1 MEPRLM
7 DVLQGKEDNYILP
20 FFWQHGESKEL
31 LEEGMQRIYDSGIK
45 AVCVESRPHPDFV
58 GEGWWRDLDIIM
70 AKAKELNMR
79 VWVLDDAHF
88 PSGFCNGKIAPD
100 SPYGKVYLTQY
111 GVDIVGPKQ
120 GRSVLIIL
128 EQGEELVAV
137 TMGKRDRNNQ
147 DSLTE
152 VKDLTSQ
159 VSDGR
164 VFVDVPN
171 GLWCVNVI
179 KTTRKGTGRKNY
191 INTIDH
197 DAVRY
202 FIDQIYEPHYAH
214 YKDDFGKTFAG
225 FFSDEPEIGS
235 FGGEYGHDANIG
247 KFNMKMPWSQTLHER
262 LKELWGSEFAENL
275 MALWTTPDRNSNE
288 NKSGLCRMQFAD
300 IAARLYGEN
309 FCEQIGDWCR
319 QHGVEYIGHVIED
332 GGMHAHMGIGAGH
345 YFHALWGQDMA
356 GIDVVLQQIRPG
368 LDDCKFHSVGGNLGY
383 HGELYH
389 YALAKLAAS
398 LAHMD
403 SKKKGRALCEVFGA
417 YGWAEG
423 LKLMKWLLDHM
434 LVNGINYF
442 VPHAFSMKDFPD
454 PDCPPHF
461 YARGMNPQFPYFK
474 NLMEYC
480 NRVSHL
486 ISNGVHIPAVA
497 VVYPAEQEWAGEYLP
512 VEAIGKQLL
521 RNQIDYEILPTDVL
535 LTMTVVEGK
544 LKWEN
549 EQVPVLI
556 LSGSRCITKM
566 LADWLCKAA
575 EKGLKIVVVGQKPL
589 AMDNNGILR
598 EWTSQIKD
606 NLTICE
612 QEDLADILY
621 SFGVDEI
628 KTKKYENKK
637 FYIAAHRSVGNWQL
651 RYYHYKHQNGEF
663 WLFMNQSETEEINT
677 SLCFEDGMM
686 DSHKIDK
693 ECSCWYQAWENT
705 VEPCEWDENNDLSLQ
720 LVPGEMKVLY
730 MGDCTPYAKILA
742 EKQEIMK
749 LKKAT
754 DSQTGKI
761 EIVPDAWKLCIK
773 ETGTE
778 KYVLQEREKT
788 GDFCRKHPYFC
799 GVMRYETTVFLPKI
813 KSCELNLGEVY
824 ETAHVLVNEKEA
836 GVRVAL
842 PYSFEIGKLL
852 HEGENRIIVEVVNTL
867 ANRQRDFF
875 SMTMP
880 IEPSGLI
887 GPVTLDYF

>member
-1 MEPRLM
+1 M
-7 DVLQGKEDNYILP
+7 
-20 FFWQHGESKEL
+20 
-31 LEEGMQRIYDSGIK
+31 
-45 AVCVESRPHPDFV
+45 
-58 GEGWWRDLDIIM
+58 
-70 AKAKELNMR
+70 
-79 VWVLDDAHF
+79 
-88 PSGFCNGKIAPD
+88 
-100 SPYGKVYLTQY
+100 
-111 GVDIVGPKQ
+111 
-120 GRSVLIIL
+120 
-128 EQGEELVAV
+128 
-137 TMGKRDRNNQ
+137 
-147 DSLTE
+147 
-152 VKDLTSQ
+152 
-159 VSDGR
+159 
-164 VFVDVPN
+164 
-171 GLWCVNVI
+171 
-179 KTTRKGTGRKNY
+179 
-191 INTIDH
+191 
-197 DAVRY
+197 RY

-442 VPHAFSMKDFPD
+442 VPHVFSMKDFPD

-628 KTKKYENKK
+628 KTKKYEP
-637 FYIAAHRSVGNWQL
+637 WL

>member
-1 MEPRLM
+1 
-7 DVLQGKEDNYILP
+7 
-20 FFWQHGESKEL
+20 
-31 LEEGMQRIYDSGIK
+31 
-45 AVCVESRPHPDFV
+45 
-58 GEGWWRDLDIIM
+58 
-70 AKAKELNMR
+70 
-79 VWVLDDAHF
+79 
-88 PSGFCNGKIAPD
+88 
-100 SPYGKVYLTQY
+100 
-111 GVDIVGPKQ
+111 
-120 GRSVLIIL
+120 
-128 EQGEELVAV
+128 
-137 TMGKRDRNNQ
+137 
-147 DSLTE
+147 
-152 VKDLTSQ
+152 
-159 VSDGR
+159 
-164 VFVDVPN
+164 
-171 GLWCVNVI
+171 
-179 KTTRKGTGRKNY
+179 
-191 INTIDH
+191 
-197 DAVRY
+197 
-202 FIDQIYEPHYAH
+202 
-214 YKDDFGKTFAG
+214 
-225 FFSDEPEIGS
+225 
-235 FGGEYGHDANIG
+235 
-247 KFNMKMPWSQTLHER
+247 
-262 LKELWGSEFAENL
+262 
-275 MALWTTPDRNSNE
+275 
-288 NKSGLCRMQFAD
+288 
-300 IAARLYGEN
+300 
-309 FCEQIGDWCR
+309 
-319 QHGVEYIGHVIED
+319 VEYIGHVIED

-398 LAHMD
+398 LAHID

-556 LSGSRCITKM
+556 LSGSRCITKT

-612 QEDLADILY
+612 QEGLADILY
-621 SFGVDEI
+621 SFGVGEI
-628 KTKKYENKK
+628 KTKKYEP
-637 FYIAAHRSVGNWQL
+637 WL

-663 WLFMNQSETEEINT
+663 WLFMDQSETEGIDT

-686 DSHKIDK
+686 DSYKIDK

-705 VEPCEWDENNDLSLQ
+705 VEPCEWGENNDLSLQ
-720 LVPGEMKVLY
+720 LAPGEMKVLY

-749 LKKAT
+749 LKKAAV
-754 DSQTGKI
+754 SQAGKI
-761 EIVPDAWKLCIK
+761 KIAPDAWKLWIK

-799 GVMRYETTVFLPKI
+799 GVMRYETTVFLPKV

>member
-1 MEPRLM
+1 
-7 DVLQGKEDNYILP
+7 
-20 FFWQHGESKEL
+20 
-31 LEEGMQRIYDSGIK
+31 
-45 AVCVESRPHPDFV
+45 
-58 GEGWWRDLDIIM
+58 
-70 AKAKELNMR
+70 
-79 VWVLDDAHF
+79 
-88 PSGFCNGKIAPD
+88 
-100 SPYGKVYLTQY
+100 
-111 GVDIVGPKQ
+111 
-120 GRSVLIIL
+120 
-128 EQGEELVAV
+128 
-137 TMGKRDRNNQ
+137 
-147 DSLTE
+147 
-152 VKDLTSQ
+152 
-159 VSDGR
+159 
-164 VFVDVPN
+164 
-171 GLWCVNVI
+171 
-179 KTTRKGTGRKNY
+179 
-191 INTIDH
+191 
-197 DAVRY
+197 
-202 FIDQIYEPHYAH
+202 
-214 YKDDFGKTFAG
+214 
-225 FFSDEPEIGS
+225 
-235 FGGEYGHDANIG
+235 
-247 KFNMKMPWSQTLHER
+247 
-262 LKELWGSEFAENL
+262 

-575 EKGLKIVVVGQKPL
+575 EKDLKIVVVGQKPL

-621 SFGVDEI
+621 SFGVAEI
-628 KTKKYENKK
+628 KTKKYEP
-637 FYIAAHRSVGNWQL
+637 WL

-686 DSHKIDK
+686 DSYKMGK
-693 ECSCWYQAWENT
+693 ERSCWYQAWENT

-749 LKKAT
+749 QKKTA

-761 EIVPDAWKLCIK
+761 EIAPAAWKLWIK

-799 GVMRYETTVFLPKI
+799 GVMRYETTVFLPKV

-824 ETAHVLVNEKEA
+824 ETAHVLVNEKEG

>member
-100 SPYGKVYLTQY
+100 SPYGKIYLTQY

-137 TMGKRDRNNQ
+137 TMGKRDRDNQ

-621 SFGVDEI
+621 SFGVDEL
-628 KTKKYENKK
+628 NKNMNRT
-637 FYIAAHRSVGNWQL
+637 I
-651 RYYHYKHQNGEF
+651 YYHYKHQNGEF

-686 DSHKIDK
+686 DSHKMDK
-693 ECSCWYQAWENT
+693 ECICWYQAWENT

-754 DSQTGKI
+754 DLQTGKI
-761 EIVPDAWKLCIK
+761 EITPAAWKLWIK

-799 GVMRYETTVFLPKI
+799 GVMRYETTVFLPKV

-852 HEGENRIIVEVVNTL
+852 HEGENRILVEVANTL

>member
-1 MEPRLM
+1 M
-7 DVLQGKEDNYILP
+7 
-20 FFWQHGESKEL
+20 
-31 LEEGMQRIYDSGIK
+31 
-45 AVCVESRPHPDFV
+45 
-58 GEGWWRDLDIIM
+58 
-70 AKAKELNMR
+70 
-79 VWVLDDAHF
+79 
-88 PSGFCNGKIAPD
+88 
-100 SPYGKVYLTQY
+100 
-111 GVDIVGPKQ
+111 
-120 GRSVLIIL
+120 IL
-128 EQGEELVAV
+128 EKHL
-137 TMGKRDRNNQ
+137 Q
-147 DSLTE
+147 D
-152 VKDLTSQ
+152 
-159 VSDGR
+159 
-164 VFVDVPN
+164 
-171 GLWCVNVI
+171 
-179 KTTRKGTGRKNY
+179 
-191 INTIDH
+191 
-197 DAVRY
+197 
-202 FIDQIYEPHYAH
+202 
-214 YKDDFGKTFAG
+214 
-225 FFSDEPEIGS
+225 FSDEPEIGS

-628 KTKKYENKK
+628 KTKKYEP
-637 FYIAAHRSVGNWQL
+637 WL

>member
-1 MEPRLM
+1 M
-7 DVLQGKEDNYILP
+7 
-20 FFWQHGESKEL
+20 
-31 LEEGMQRIYDSGIK
+31 
-45 AVCVESRPHPDFV
+45 
-58 GEGWWRDLDIIM
+58 
-70 AKAKELNMR
+70 
-79 VWVLDDAHF
+79 VW
-88 PSGFCNGKIAPD
+88 K
-100 SPYGKVYLTQY
+100 
-111 GVDIVGPKQ
+111 
-120 GRSVLIIL
+120 
-128 EQGEELVAV
+128 
-137 TMGKRDRNNQ
+137 
-147 DSLTE
+147 
-152 VKDLTSQ
+152 
-159 VSDGR
+159 
-164 VFVDVPN
+164 
-171 GLWCVNVI
+171 
-179 KTTRKGTGRKNY
+179 
-191 INTIDH
+191 
-197 DAVRY
+197 
-202 FIDQIYEPHYAH
+202 
-214 YKDDFGKTFAG
+214 
-225 FFSDEPEIGS
+225 
-235 FGGEYGHDANIG
+235 
-247 KFNMKMPWSQTLHER
+247 
-262 LKELWGSEFAENL
+262 
-275 MALWTTPDRNSNE
+275 
-288 NKSGLCRMQFAD
+288 
-300 IAARLYGEN
+300 
-309 FCEQIGDWCR
+309 
-319 QHGVEYIGHVIED
+319 YIGHVIED

-628 KTKKYENKK
+628 KTKKYEP
-637 FYIAAHRSVGNWQL
+637 WL

-677 SLCFEDGMM
+677 SLCFEDGMV

-693 ECSCWYQAWENT
+693 ECSCWYQAWENS

-761 EIVPDAWKLCIK
+761 EIVPDAWKLWIK
-773 ETGTE
+773 DTGTE

-887 GPVTLDYF
+887 GAVTLDYF

>member
-1 MEPRLM
+1 M
-7 DVLQGKEDNYILP
+7 
-20 FFWQHGESKEL
+20 
-31 LEEGMQRIYDSGIK
+31 
-45 AVCVESRPHPDFV
+45 
-58 GEGWWRDLDIIM
+58 
-70 AKAKELNMR
+70 
-79 VWVLDDAHF
+79 
-88 PSGFCNGKIAPD
+88 
-100 SPYGKVYLTQY
+100 
-111 GVDIVGPKQ
+111 
-120 GRSVLIIL
+120 LIIL

-137 TMGKRDRNNQ
+137 TMGKRDRDNQ

-589 AMDNNGILR
+589 AMDSNGILG

-612 QEDLADILY
+612 QEGLADILY
-621 SFGVDEI
+621 SFGVGEI
-628 KTKKYENKK
+628 KTKKYEP
-637 FYIAAHRSVGNWQL
+637 WL

-663 WLFMNQSETEEINT
+663 WLFMDQSETEGIDT

-686 DSHKIDK
+686 DSYKIDK

-705 VEPCEWDENNDLSLQ
+705 VEPCEWGENNDLSLQ

-742 EKQEIMK
+742 EKQELMK
-749 LKKAT
+749 LKKAAV
-754 DSQTGKI
+754 SQAGKI
-761 EIVPDAWKLCIK
+761 KIAPAAWKLWIK

-778 KYVLQEREKT
+778 KYVLQEREET

-799 GVMRYETTVFLPKI
+799 GVMRYETTVFLPKV

>member
-1 MEPRLM
+1 M
-7 DVLQGKEDNYILP
+7 
-20 FFWQHGESKEL
+20 
-31 LEEGMQRIYDSGIK
+31 
-45 AVCVESRPHPDFV
+45 
-58 GEGWWRDLDIIM
+58 
-70 AKAKELNMR
+70 
-79 VWVLDDAHF
+79 
-88 PSGFCNGKIAPD
+88 
-100 SPYGKVYLTQY
+100 
-111 GVDIVGPKQ
+111 
-120 GRSVLIIL
+120 
-128 EQGEELVAV
+128 
-137 TMGKRDRNNQ
+137 
-147 DSLTE
+147 
-152 VKDLTSQ
+152 
-159 VSDGR
+159 
-164 VFVDVPN
+164 
-171 GLWCVNVI
+171 
-179 KTTRKGTGRKNY
+179 
-191 INTIDH
+191 
-197 DAVRY
+197 
-202 FIDQIYEPHYAH
+202 
-214 YKDDFGKTFAG
+214 
-225 FFSDEPEIGS
+225 
-235 FGGEYGHDANIG
+235 
-247 KFNMKMPWSQTLHER
+247 
-262 LKELWGSEFAENL
+262 
-275 MALWTTPDRNSNE
+275 
-288 NKSGLCRMQFAD
+288 
-300 IAARLYGEN
+300 
-309 FCEQIGDWCR
+309 
-319 QHGVEYIGHVIED
+319 EYIGHVIED

-398 LAHMD
+398 LAHID

-556 LSGSRCITKM
+556 LSGSRCITKT

-589 AMDNNGILR
+589 AMDSNGILG

-612 QEDLADILY
+612 QEGLADILY
-621 SFGVDEI
+621 SFGVGEI
-628 KTKKYENKK
+628 KTKKYEP
-637 FYIAAHRSVGNWQL
+637 WL

-663 WLFMNQSETEEINT
+663 WLFMDQSETEGIDT

-686 DSHKIDK
+686 DSYKIDK

-705 VEPCEWDENNDLSLQ
+705 VEPCEWGENNDLSLQ
-720 LVPGEMKVLY
+720 LAPGEMKVLY

-754 DSQTGKI
+754 DLQTGKI
-761 EIVPDAWKLCIK
+761 EITPAAWKLWIK

-799 GVMRYETTVFLPKI
+799 GVMRYETTVFLPKV

>member
-1 MEPRLM
+1 M
-7 DVLQGKEDNYILP
+7 
-20 FFWQHGESKEL
+20 
-31 LEEGMQRIYDSGIK
+31 
-45 AVCVESRPHPDFV
+45 
-58 GEGWWRDLDIIM
+58 
-70 AKAKELNMR
+70 
-79 VWVLDDAHF
+79 
-88 PSGFCNGKIAPD
+88 
-100 SPYGKVYLTQY
+100 
-111 GVDIVGPKQ
+111 
-120 GRSVLIIL
+120 LIIL

-137 TMGKRDRNNQ
+137 TMGKRDRDNQ

-612 QEDLADILY
+612 QEGLADILY
-621 SFGVDEI
+621 SFGVGEI
-628 KTKKYENKK
+628 KTKKYEP
-637 FYIAAHRSVGNWQL
+637 WL

-663 WLFMNQSETEEINT
+663 WLFMNQSETEEIHT

-686 DSHKIDK
+686 DSYKMDK
-693 ECSCWYQAWENT
+693 ESICWYQAWENT
-705 VEPCEWDENNDLSLQ
+705 VEPCEWDEKHDLSLQ

-742 EKQEIMK
+742 EKQELMK
-749 LKKAT
+749 LKKAAV
-754 DSQTGKI
+754 SQAGKI
-761 EIVPDAWKLCIK
+761 KIAPAAWKLWIK

-778 KYVLQEREKT
+778 KYVLQEREET

-799 GVMRYETTVFLPKI
+799 GVMRYETTVFLPKV

>member
-1 MEPRLM
+1 
-7 DVLQGKEDNYILP
+7 
-20 FFWQHGESKEL
+20 
-31 LEEGMQRIYDSGIK
+31 
-45 AVCVESRPHPDFV
+45 
-58 GEGWWRDLDIIM
+58 
-70 AKAKELNMR
+70 
-79 VWVLDDAHF
+79 
-88 PSGFCNGKIAPD
+88 
-100 SPYGKVYLTQY
+100 
-111 GVDIVGPKQ
+111 
-120 GRSVLIIL
+120 
-128 EQGEELVAV
+128 
-137 TMGKRDRNNQ
+137 
-147 DSLTE
+147 
-152 VKDLTSQ
+152 
-159 VSDGR
+159 
-164 VFVDVPN
+164 
-171 GLWCVNVI
+171 
-179 KTTRKGTGRKNY
+179 
-191 INTIDH
+191 
-197 DAVRY
+197 
-202 FIDQIYEPHYAH
+202 
-214 YKDDFGKTFAG
+214 
-225 FFSDEPEIGS
+225 
-235 FGGEYGHDANIG
+235 
-247 KFNMKMPWSQTLHER
+247 MPWSQTLHER

-628 KTKKYENKK
+628 KTKKYEP
-637 FYIAAHRSVGNWQL
+637 WL

-686 DSHKIDK
+686 DSHKMDK
-693 ECSCWYQAWENT
+693 ECICWYQAWENT

-754 DSQTGKI
+754 DLQTGKI
-761 EIVPDAWKLCIK
+761 EITPAAWKLWIK

-799 GVMRYETTVFLPKI
+799 GVMRYETTVFLPKV

-852 HEGENRIIVEVVNTL
+852 HEGENRILVEVANTL

>member
-1 MEPRLM
+1 
-7 DVLQGKEDNYILP
+7 
-20 FFWQHGESKEL
+20 
-31 LEEGMQRIYDSGIK
+31 
-45 AVCVESRPHPDFV
+45 
-58 GEGWWRDLDIIM
+58 
-70 AKAKELNMR
+70 
-79 VWVLDDAHF
+79 
-88 PSGFCNGKIAPD
+88 
-100 SPYGKVYLTQY
+100 
-111 GVDIVGPKQ
+111 
-120 GRSVLIIL
+120 
-128 EQGEELVAV
+128 
-137 TMGKRDRNNQ
+137 
-147 DSLTE
+147 
-152 VKDLTSQ
+152 
-159 VSDGR
+159 
-164 VFVDVPN
+164 
-171 GLWCVNVI
+171 
-179 KTTRKGTGRKNY
+179 
-191 INTIDH
+191 
-197 DAVRY
+197 
-202 FIDQIYEPHYAH
+202 
-214 YKDDFGKTFAG
+214 
-225 FFSDEPEIGS
+225 
-235 FGGEYGHDANIG
+235 
-247 KFNMKMPWSQTLHER
+247 
-262 LKELWGSEFAENL
+262 
-275 MALWTTPDRNSNE
+275 
-288 NKSGLCRMQFAD
+288 MQFAD

-556 LSGSRCITKM
+556 LSGSRCITKT

-589 AMDNNGILR
+589 AMDSNGILG

-612 QEDLADILY
+612 QEGLADILY
-621 SFGVDEI
+621 SFGVGEI
-628 KTKKYENKK
+628 KTKKYEP
-637 FYIAAHRSVGNWQL
+637 WL

-663 WLFMNQSETEEINT
+663 WLFMDQSETEGIDT

-686 DSHKIDK
+686 DSYKIDK

-705 VEPCEWDENNDLSLQ
+705 VEPCEWGENNDLSLQ
-720 LVPGEMKVLY
+720 LAPGEMKVLY

-749 LKKAT
+749 LKKAAV
-754 DSQTGKI
+754 SQAGKI
-761 EIVPDAWKLCIK
+761 KIAPDAWKLWIK

-799 GVMRYETTVFLPKI
+799 GVMRYETTVFLPKV

>member
-1 MEPRLM
+1 M
-7 DVLQGKEDNYILP
+7 
-20 FFWQHGESKEL
+20 
-31 LEEGMQRIYDSGIK
+31 
-45 AVCVESRPHPDFV
+45 
-58 GEGWWRDLDIIM
+58 
-70 AKAKELNMR
+70 
-79 VWVLDDAHF
+79 
-88 PSGFCNGKIAPD
+88 
-100 SPYGKVYLTQY
+100 
-111 GVDIVGPKQ
+111 
-120 GRSVLIIL
+120 
-128 EQGEELVAV
+128 
-137 TMGKRDRNNQ
+137 
-147 DSLTE
+147 
-152 VKDLTSQ
+152 
-159 VSDGR
+159 
-164 VFVDVPN
+164 
-171 GLWCVNVI
+171 
-179 KTTRKGTGRKNY
+179 
-191 INTIDH
+191 
-197 DAVRY
+197 
-202 FIDQIYEPHYAH
+202 
-214 YKDDFGKTFAG
+214 
-225 FFSDEPEIGS
+225 
-235 FGGEYGHDANIG
+235 
-247 KFNMKMPWSQTLHER
+247 
-262 LKELWGSEFAENL
+262 
-275 MALWTTPDRNSNE
+275 
-288 NKSGLCRMQFAD
+288 
-300 IAARLYGEN
+300 
-309 FCEQIGDWCR
+309 
-319 QHGVEYIGHVIED
+319 EYIGHVIED

-612 QEDLADILY
+612 QEGLADILY
-621 SFGVDEI
+621 SFGVGEI
-628 KTKKYENKK
+628 KTKKYEP
-637 FYIAAHRSVGNWQL
+637 WL

-663 WLFMNQSETEEINT
+663 WLFMDQSETEGIDP

-686 DSHKIDK
+686 DSYKIDK

-705 VEPCEWDENNDLSLQ
+705 VEPCEWGENNDLSLQ
-720 LVPGEMKVLY
+720 LAPGEMKVLY

-749 LKKAT
+749 LKKAAV
-754 DSQTGKI
+754 SQAGKI
-761 EIVPDAWKLCIK
+761 KIAPDAWKLWIK

-799 GVMRYETTVFLPKI
+799 GVMRYETTVFLPKV

>member
-1 MEPRLM
+1 
-7 DVLQGKEDNYILP
+7 
-20 FFWQHGESKEL
+20 
-31 LEEGMQRIYDSGIK
+31 
-45 AVCVESRPHPDFV
+45 
-58 GEGWWRDLDIIM
+58 
-70 AKAKELNMR
+70 
-79 VWVLDDAHF
+79 
-88 PSGFCNGKIAPD
+88 
-100 SPYGKVYLTQY
+100 
-111 GVDIVGPKQ
+111 
-120 GRSVLIIL
+120 
-128 EQGEELVAV
+128 
-137 TMGKRDRNNQ
+137 
-147 DSLTE
+147 
-152 VKDLTSQ
+152 
-159 VSDGR
+159 
-164 VFVDVPN
+164 
-171 GLWCVNVI
+171 
-179 KTTRKGTGRKNY
+179 
-191 INTIDH
+191 
-197 DAVRY
+197 
-202 FIDQIYEPHYAH
+202 
-214 YKDDFGKTFAG
+214 
-225 FFSDEPEIGS
+225 
-235 FGGEYGHDANIG
+235 
-247 KFNMKMPWSQTLHER
+247 MPWSQTLHER

-398 LAHMD
+398 LAHID

-628 KTKKYENKK
+628 KTKKYEP
-637 FYIAAHRSVGNWQL
+637 WL

-686 DSHKIDK
+686 DSHKMDK
-693 ECSCWYQAWENT
+693 ECICWYQAWENT

-754 DSQTGKI
+754 DLQTGKI
-761 EIVPDAWKLCIK
+761 EITPAAWKLWIK

-799 GVMRYETTVFLPKI
+799 GVMRYETTVFLPKV

-852 HEGENRIIVEVVNTL
+852 HEGENRILVEVANTL

>member
-1 MEPRLM
+1 MVPRLM

-70 AKAKELNMR
+70 AKELNMR

-120 GRSVLIIL
+120 GRSVLIML

-398 LAHMD
+398 LAHID

-544 LKWEN
+544 IKWEN

-556 LSGSRCITKM
+556 LSGSRCITKT

-589 AMDNNGILR
+589 AMDSNGILE

-621 SFGVDEI
+621 SFGIGEI
-628 KTKKYENKK
+628 KTKKYEP
-637 FYIAAHRSVGNWQL
+637 WL

-663 WLFMNQSETEEINT
+663 WLFMNQSETEEIHT

-686 DSHKIDK
+686 DSYKIDK

-705 VEPCEWDENNDLSLQ
+705 VEPCEWDEKHDLSLQ

-749 LKKAT
+749 LKRAT
-754 DSQTGKI
+754 DSQTRKI
-761 EIVPDAWKLCIK
+761 EIAPAAWKLWIK

-799 GVMRYETTVFLPKI
+799 GVMRYETTVFLPKV

-824 ETAHVLVNEKEA
+824 EIAHVLVNEKEA

>member
-1 MEPRLM
+1 MKHLQAL
-7 DVLQGKEDNYILP
+7 LQGKCTSHILP
-20 FFWQHGESKEL
+20 FLWMKGEDNETIKKEL
-31 LEEGMQRIYDSGIK
+31 DKIEECGIRE
-45 AVCVESRPHPDFV
+45 VCLESRPHPDFC
-58 GEGWWRDLDIIM
+58 GPKWWENLDFICEEAEKRGLRLWI
-70 AKAKELNMR
+70 
-79 VWVLDDAHF
+79 LDDKKF
-88 PSGFCNGKIAPD
+88 PTGYANGGFEKHPEK
-100 SPYGKVYLTQY
+100 SKLYL
-111 GVDIVGPKQ
+111 GERHMDIMGPCR
-120 GRSVLIIL
+120 GGAVLVENFIP
-128 EQGEELVAV
+128 
-137 TMGKRDRNNQ
+137 
-147 DSLTE
+147 
-152 VKDLTSQ
+152 
-159 VSDGR
+159 SDGR
-164 VFVDVPN
+164 LLGILAVPKPDGQTLAIKGSGILNLTDTMENGFVYFDLPEGAYRLFILFTTRTGGGRDHYMNLIDSSSVKVLLDEVYEKHYARYSKYF
-171 GLWCVNVI
+171 GNVI
-179 KTTRKGTGRKNY
+179 
-191 INTIDH
+191 
-197 DAVRY
+197 
-202 FIDQIYEPHYAH
+202 
-214 YKDDFGKTFAG
+214 AG
-225 FFSDEPEIGS
+225 FFSDEPELGNVKGYPFDNMLGQKDIRLPWSDELERKLTETWKEEFLTNLPALWYDSEEKTAKVRTEYMDAMTHLVHTCFSNQIGS
-235 FGGEYGHDANIG
+235 
-247 KFNMKMPWSQTLHER
+247 
-262 LKELWGSEFAENL
+262 
-275 MALWTTPDRNSNE
+275 
-288 NKSGLCRMQFAD
+288 
-300 IAARLYGEN
+300 
-309 FCEQIGDWCR
+309 WC
-319 QHGVEYIGHVIED
+319 QVHGVEYIGHIIED
-332 GGMHAHMGIGAGH
+332 DNAHARMGCSIGH
-345 YFHALWGQDMA
+345 YFREMEGQHMA
-356 GIDVVLQQIRPG
+356 GIDVVHHQIVPG
-368 LDDCKFHSVGGNLGY
+368 FTQPVHQWIAGDRDGEFFHFG
-383 HGELYH
+383 
-389 YALAKLAAS
+389 LAKLGSSAA
-398 LAHMD
+398 HIQKN
-403 SKKKGRALCEVFGA
+403 KKDRALCEIFGN

-423 LKLMKWLLDHM
+423 NSFMKWLTNHM
-434 LVNGINYF
+434 LVRGINEF
-442 VPHAFSMKDFPD
+442 TPHAFSMKYPD

-628 KTKKYENKK
+628 KTKKYEP
-637 FYIAAHRSVGNWQL
+637 WL

>member
-1 MEPRLM
+1 
-7 DVLQGKEDNYILP
+7 
-20 FFWQHGESKEL
+20 
-31 LEEGMQRIYDSGIK
+31 
-45 AVCVESRPHPDFV
+45 
-58 GEGWWRDLDIIM
+58 
-70 AKAKELNMR
+70 
-79 VWVLDDAHF
+79 
-88 PSGFCNGKIAPD
+88 
-100 SPYGKVYLTQY
+100 
-111 GVDIVGPKQ
+111 
-120 GRSVLIIL
+120 
-128 EQGEELVAV
+128 
-137 TMGKRDRNNQ
+137 
-147 DSLTE
+147 
-152 VKDLTSQ
+152 
-159 VSDGR
+159 
-164 VFVDVPN
+164 
-171 GLWCVNVI
+171 
-179 KTTRKGTGRKNY
+179 
-191 INTIDH
+191 
-197 DAVRY
+197 
-202 FIDQIYEPHYAH
+202 
-214 YKDDFGKTFAG
+214 
-225 FFSDEPEIGS
+225 
-235 FGGEYGHDANIG
+235 
-247 KFNMKMPWSQTLHER
+247 MKMPWSQTLHER
-262 LKELWGSEFAENL
+262 LKELWGSKFAENL
-275 MALWTTPDRNSNE
+275 MALWTTPDRNLNE

-300 IAARLYGEN
+300 IAARLYGKN

-442 VPHAFSMKDFPD
+442 VPHAFSMKEFPD

-474 NLMEYC
+474 DLMEYC

-549 EQVPVLI
+549 EQVPALI
-556 LSGSRCITKM
+556 LSGSRCITKT

-606 NLTICE
+606 NLIICE

-621 SFGVDEI
+621 SFGVGEI
-628 KTKKYENKK
+628 KTKKYEP
-637 FYIAAHRSVGNWQL
+637 WL

-663 WLFMNQSETEEINT
+663 WLFMNQSETEGINT

-686 DSHKIDK
+686 DSYKMDK
-693 ECSCWYQAWENT
+693 ESICWYQAWENT
-705 VEPCEWDENNDLSLQ
+705 VEPCEWDEKHDLSLQ

-742 EKQEIMK
+742 EKQEVMK
-749 LKKAT
+749 LKKAAV
-754 DSQTGKI
+754 SQAGKI
-761 EIVPDAWKLCIK
+761 KIAPAAWKLWIK

-778 KYVLQEREKT
+778 KYVLQEREET

-799 GVMRYETTVFLPKI
+799 GVMRYETTVFLPKV

>member
-1 MEPRLM
+1 M
-7 DVLQGKEDNYILP
+7 V
-20 FFWQHGESKEL
+20 
-31 LEEGMQRIYDSGIK
+31 
-45 AVCVESRPHPDFV
+45 
-58 GEGWWRDLDIIM
+58 
-70 AKAKELNMR
+70 
-79 VWVLDDAHF
+79 
-88 PSGFCNGKIAPD
+88 
-100 SPYGKVYLTQY
+100 
-111 GVDIVGPKQ
+111 
-120 GRSVLIIL
+120 
-128 EQGEELVAV
+128 
-137 TMGKRDRNNQ
+137 
-147 DSLTE
+147 
-152 VKDLTSQ
+152 
-159 VSDGR
+159 
-164 VFVDVPN
+164 
-171 GLWCVNVI
+171 
-179 KTTRKGTGRKNY
+179 
-191 INTIDH
+191 
-197 DAVRY
+197 
-202 FIDQIYEPHYAH
+202 
-214 YKDDFGKTFAG
+214 
-225 FFSDEPEIGS
+225 
-235 FGGEYGHDANIG
+235 
-247 KFNMKMPWSQTLHER
+247 PWSQTLHER

-628 KTKKYENKK
+628 KTKKYEP
-637 FYIAAHRSVGNWQL
+637 WL

-686 DSHKIDK
+686 DSHKMDK
-693 ECSCWYQAWENT
+693 ECICWYQAWENT

-754 DSQTGKI
+754 DLQTGKI
-761 EIVPDAWKLCIK
+761 EITPAAWKLWIK

-799 GVMRYETTVFLPKI
+799 GVMRYETTVFLPKV

-852 HEGENRIIVEVVNTL
+852 HEGENRILVEVANTL

>member
-1 MEPRLM
+1 M
-7 DVLQGKEDNYILP
+7 
-20 FFWQHGESKEL
+20 
-31 LEEGMQRIYDSGIK
+31 
-45 AVCVESRPHPDFV
+45 
-58 GEGWWRDLDIIM
+58 
-70 AKAKELNMR
+70 
-79 VWVLDDAHF
+79 
-88 PSGFCNGKIAPD
+88 
-100 SPYGKVYLTQY
+100 
-111 GVDIVGPKQ
+111 
-120 GRSVLIIL
+120 
-128 EQGEELVAV
+128 
-137 TMGKRDRNNQ
+137 
-147 DSLTE
+147 
-152 VKDLTSQ
+152 
-159 VSDGR
+159 
-164 VFVDVPN
+164 
-171 GLWCVNVI
+171 
-179 KTTRKGTGRKNY
+179 
-191 INTIDH
+191 
-197 DAVRY
+197 RY

-300 IAARLYGEN
+300 IAARLYGKN

-398 LAHMD
+398 LAHID

-556 LSGSRCITKM
+556 LSGSRCITKT

-589 AMDNNGILR
+589 AMDSNGILG

-612 QEDLADILY
+612 QEGLADILY
-621 SFGVDEI
+621 SFGVGEI
-628 KTKKYENKK
+628 KTKKYEP
-637 FYIAAHRSVGNWQL
+637 WL

-663 WLFMNQSETEEINT
+663 WLFMDQSETEGIDT

-686 DSHKIDK
+686 DSYKIDK

-705 VEPCEWDENNDLSLQ
+705 VEPCEWGENNDLSLQ
-720 LVPGEMKVLY
+720 LAPGEMKVLY

-749 LKKAT
+749 LKKAAV
-754 DSQTGKI
+754 SQAGKI
-761 EIVPDAWKLCIK
+761 KIAPDAWKLWIK

-799 GVMRYETTVFLPKI
+799 GVMRYETTVFLPKV

>member
-1 MEPRLM
+1 M

-70 AKAKELNMR
+70 AKELNMR

-628 KTKKYENKK
+628 KTKKYEP
-637 FYIAAHRSVGNWQL
+637 WL

-761 EIVPDAWKLCIK
+761 EIVPDAWKLWIK
-773 ETGTE
+773 DTGTE

-887 GPVTLDYF
+887 GAVTLDYF

>member
-137 TMGKRDRNNQ
+137 TMGKRDRDNQ

-262 LKELWGSEFAENL
+262 LRELWGSEFAENL

-575 EKGLKIVVVGQKPL
+575 EKDLKIVVVGQKPL

-621 SFGVDEI
+621 SFGVGEI
-628 KTKKYENKK
+628 KTKKYEP
-637 FYIAAHRSVGNWQL
+637 WL

-686 DSHKIDK
+686 DSHKMDK
-693 ECSCWYQAWENT
+693 ECICWYQAWENT

-754 DSQTGKI
+754 DLQTGKI
-761 EIVPDAWKLCIK
+761 EITPAAWKLWIK

-799 GVMRYETTVFLPKI
+799 GVMRYETTVFLPKV

>member
-100 SPYGKVYLTQY
+100 SPYGKAYLTQY

-417 YGWAEG
+417 YGGAEG

-521 RNQIDYEILPTDVL
+521 RNQIDYDILPTDVL
-535 LTMTVVEGK
+535 MTMTVVEGK

-556 LSGSRCITKM
+556 LSGSRCITKT

-589 AMDNNGILR
+589 AMDSNGILR

-621 SFGVDEI
+621 SFGIGEI
-628 KTKKYENKK
+628 KTKKYEP
-637 FYIAAHRSVGNWQL
+637 WL

-663 WLFMNQSETEEINT
+663 
-677 SLCFEDGMM
+677 GMM
-686 DSHKIDK
+686 DSYKMDK
-693 ECSCWYQAWENT
+693 ESICWYQAWENT
-705 VEPCEWDENNDLSLQ
+705 VEPCEWDEKHDLSLQ

-742 EKQEIMK
+742 EKQELMK
-749 LKKAT
+749 LKKAAV
-754 DSQTGKI
+754 SQAGKI
-761 EIVPDAWKLCIK
+761 KIAPAAWKLWIK

-778 KYVLQEREKT
+778 KYVLQEREET

-799 GVMRYETTVFLPKI
+799 GVMRYETTVFLPKV

>member
-1 MEPRLM
+1 
-7 DVLQGKEDNYILP
+7 
-20 FFWQHGESKEL
+20 
-31 LEEGMQRIYDSGIK
+31 
-45 AVCVESRPHPDFV
+45 
-58 GEGWWRDLDIIM
+58 
-70 AKAKELNMR
+70 
-79 VWVLDDAHF
+79 
-88 PSGFCNGKIAPD
+88 
-100 SPYGKVYLTQY
+100 
-111 GVDIVGPKQ
+111 
-120 GRSVLIIL
+120 
-128 EQGEELVAV
+128 
-137 TMGKRDRNNQ
+137 
-147 DSLTE
+147 
-152 VKDLTSQ
+152 
-159 VSDGR
+159 
-164 VFVDVPN
+164 
-171 GLWCVNVI
+171 
-179 KTTRKGTGRKNY
+179 
-191 INTIDH
+191 
-197 DAVRY
+197 
-202 FIDQIYEPHYAH
+202 
-214 YKDDFGKTFAG
+214 
-225 FFSDEPEIGS
+225 
-235 FGGEYGHDANIG
+235 
-247 KFNMKMPWSQTLHER
+247 MKMPWSQTLHER
-262 LKELWGSEFAENL
+262 LRELWGSEFAENL

-575 EKGLKIVVVGQKPL
+575 EKDLKIVVVGQKPL

-621 SFGVDEI
+621 SFGVGEI
-628 KTKKYENKK
+628 KTKKYEP
-637 FYIAAHRSVGNWQL
+637 WL

-663 WLFMNQSETEEINT
+663 WLFMNQSETEEIHT
-677 SLCFEDGMM
+677 SLCFEGGMM
-686 DSHKIDK
+686 DSYKMDK
-693 ECSCWYQAWENT
+693 ESICWYQAWENT
-705 VEPCEWDENNDLSLQ
+705 VEPCEWDENHDLSLQ

-749 LKKAT
+749 QKKTA

-761 EIVPDAWKLCIK
+761 EIVPDAWKLWIK

-778 KYVLQEREKT
+778 KYVLQERKKT

-799 GVMRYETTVFLPKI
+799 GVMRYETTVFLPKV

>member
-1 MEPRLM
+1 M
-7 DVLQGKEDNYILP
+7 
-20 FFWQHGESKEL
+20 
-31 LEEGMQRIYDSGIK
+31 
-45 AVCVESRPHPDFV
+45 
-58 GEGWWRDLDIIM
+58 
-70 AKAKELNMR
+70 
-79 VWVLDDAHF
+79 
-88 PSGFCNGKIAPD
+88 
-100 SPYGKVYLTQY
+100 
-111 GVDIVGPKQ
+111 
-120 GRSVLIIL
+120 
-128 EQGEELVAV
+128 
-137 TMGKRDRNNQ
+137 
-147 DSLTE
+147 
-152 VKDLTSQ
+152 
-159 VSDGR
+159 
-164 VFVDVPN
+164 
-171 GLWCVNVI
+171 
-179 KTTRKGTGRKNY
+179 
-191 INTIDH
+191 
-197 DAVRY
+197 
-202 FIDQIYEPHYAH
+202 
-214 YKDDFGKTFAG
+214 
-225 FFSDEPEIGS
+225 
-235 FGGEYGHDANIG
+235 
-247 KFNMKMPWSQTLHER
+247 
-262 LKELWGSEFAENL
+262 
-275 MALWTTPDRNSNE
+275 
-288 NKSGLCRMQFAD
+288 
-300 IAARLYGEN
+300 
-309 FCEQIGDWCR
+309 
-319 QHGVEYIGHVIED
+319 EYIGHVIED

-398 LAHMD
+398 LAHID

-556 LSGSRCITKM
+556 LSGSRCITKT

-612 QEDLADILY
+612 QEGLADILY
-621 SFGVDEI
+621 SFGVGEI
-628 KTKKYENKK
+628 KTKKYEP
-637 FYIAAHRSVGNWQL
+637 WL

-663 WLFMNQSETEEINT
+663 WLFMDQSETEGIDT

-686 DSHKIDK
+686 DSYKIDK

-705 VEPCEWDENNDLSLQ
+705 VEPCEWGENNDLSLQ
-720 LVPGEMKVLY
+720 LAPGEMKVLY

-749 LKKAT
+749 LKKAAV
-754 DSQTGKI
+754 SQAGKI
-761 EIVPDAWKLCIK
+761 KIAPDAWKLWIK

-799 GVMRYETTVFLPKI
+799 GVMRYETTVFLPKV

-852 HEGENRIIVEVVNTL
+852 HEGENRILVEVANTL

>member
-1 MEPRLM
+1 M
-7 DVLQGKEDNYILP
+7 
-20 FFWQHGESKEL
+20 
-31 LEEGMQRIYDSGIK
+31 
-45 AVCVESRPHPDFV
+45 
-58 GEGWWRDLDIIM
+58 
-70 AKAKELNMR
+70 
-79 VWVLDDAHF
+79 
-88 PSGFCNGKIAPD
+88 
-100 SPYGKVYLTQY
+100 
-111 GVDIVGPKQ
+111 
-120 GRSVLIIL
+120 
-128 EQGEELVAV
+128 
-137 TMGKRDRNNQ
+137 
-147 DSLTE
+147 
-152 VKDLTSQ
+152 
-159 VSDGR
+159 
-164 VFVDVPN
+164 
-171 GLWCVNVI
+171 
-179 KTTRKGTGRKNY
+179 
-191 INTIDH
+191 
-197 DAVRY
+197 
-202 FIDQIYEPHYAH
+202 
-214 YKDDFGKTFAG
+214 
-225 FFSDEPEIGS
+225 
-235 FGGEYGHDANIG
+235 
-247 KFNMKMPWSQTLHER
+247 
-262 LKELWGSEFAENL
+262 
-275 MALWTTPDRNSNE
+275 
-288 NKSGLCRMQFAD
+288 
-300 IAARLYGEN
+300 
-309 FCEQIGDWCR
+309 
-319 QHGVEYIGHVIED
+319 EYIGHVIED

-628 KTKKYENKK
+628 KTKKYEP
-637 FYIAAHRSVGNWQL
+637 WL

-686 DSHKIDK
+686 DSHKMDK
-693 ECSCWYQAWENT
+693 ECICWYQAWENT
-705 VEPCEWDENNDLSLQ
+705 VEPCEWGENNDLSLQ

-754 DSQTGKI
+754 DLQTGKI
-761 EIVPDAWKLCIK
+761 EITPAAWKLWIK

-799 GVMRYETTVFLPKI
+799 GVMRYETTVFLPKV

>member
-1 MEPRLM
+1 M
-7 DVLQGKEDNYILP
+7 
-20 FFWQHGESKEL
+20 
-31 LEEGMQRIYDSGIK
+31 
-45 AVCVESRPHPDFV
+45 
-58 GEGWWRDLDIIM
+58 
-70 AKAKELNMR
+70 
-79 VWVLDDAHF
+79 
-88 PSGFCNGKIAPD
+88 
-100 SPYGKVYLTQY
+100 
-111 GVDIVGPKQ
+111 
-120 GRSVLIIL
+120 
-128 EQGEELVAV
+128 
-137 TMGKRDRNNQ
+137 
-147 DSLTE
+147 
-152 VKDLTSQ
+152 
-159 VSDGR
+159 
-164 VFVDVPN
+164 
-171 GLWCVNVI
+171 
-179 KTTRKGTGRKNY
+179 
-191 INTIDH
+191 
-197 DAVRY
+197 RY

-628 KTKKYENKK
+628 KTKKYEP
-637 FYIAAHRSVGNWQL
+637 WL

-686 DSHKIDK
+686 DSHKMDK
-693 ECSCWYQAWENT
+693 ECICWYQAWENT
-705 VEPCEWDENNDLSLQ
+705 VEPCEWDENNDLSFQ

-754 DSQTGKI
+754 DLQTGKI
-761 EIVPDAWKLCIK
+761 EITPAAWKLWIK

-799 GVMRYETTVFLPKI
+799 GVMRYETTVFLPKV

-852 HEGENRIIVEVVNTL
+852 HEGENRILVEVANTL

>member
-1 MEPRLM
+1 
-7 DVLQGKEDNYILP
+7 
-20 FFWQHGESKEL
+20 
-31 LEEGMQRIYDSGIK
+31 
-45 AVCVESRPHPDFV
+45 
-58 GEGWWRDLDIIM
+58 
-70 AKAKELNMR
+70 
-79 VWVLDDAHF
+79 
-88 PSGFCNGKIAPD
+88 
-100 SPYGKVYLTQY
+100 
-111 GVDIVGPKQ
+111 
-120 GRSVLIIL
+120 
-128 EQGEELVAV
+128 
-137 TMGKRDRNNQ
+137 
-147 DSLTE
+147 
-152 VKDLTSQ
+152 
-159 VSDGR
+159 
-164 VFVDVPN
+164 
-171 GLWCVNVI
+171 
-179 KTTRKGTGRKNY
+179 
-191 INTIDH
+191 
-197 DAVRY
+197 
-202 FIDQIYEPHYAH
+202 
-214 YKDDFGKTFAG
+214 
-225 FFSDEPEIGS
+225 
-235 FGGEYGHDANIG
+235 
-247 KFNMKMPWSQTLHER
+247 
-262 LKELWGSEFAENL
+262 
-275 MALWTTPDRNSNE
+275 
-288 NKSGLCRMQFAD
+288 
-300 IAARLYGEN
+300 
-309 FCEQIGDWCR
+309 
-319 QHGVEYIGHVIED
+319 
-332 GGMHAHMGIGAGH
+332 MGIGAGH

-628 KTKKYENKK
+628 KTKKYEP
-637 FYIAAHRSVGNWQL
+637 WL

-686 DSHKIDK
+686 DSHKMDK
-693 ECSCWYQAWENT
+693 ECICWYQAWENT

-754 DSQTGKI
+754 DLQTGKI
-761 EIVPDAWKLCIK
+761 EITPAAWKLWIK

-799 GVMRYETTVFLPKI
+799 GVMRYETTVFLPKV

-852 HEGENRIIVEVVNTL
+852 HEGENRILVEVANTL

>member
-1 MEPRLM
+1 
-7 DVLQGKEDNYILP
+7 
-20 FFWQHGESKEL
+20 
-31 LEEGMQRIYDSGIK
+31 
-45 AVCVESRPHPDFV
+45 
-58 GEGWWRDLDIIM
+58 
-70 AKAKELNMR
+70 
-79 VWVLDDAHF
+79 
-88 PSGFCNGKIAPD
+88 
-100 SPYGKVYLTQY
+100 
-111 GVDIVGPKQ
+111 
-120 GRSVLIIL
+120 
-128 EQGEELVAV
+128 
-137 TMGKRDRNNQ
+137 
-147 DSLTE
+147 
-152 VKDLTSQ
+152 
-159 VSDGR
+159 
-164 VFVDVPN
+164 
-171 GLWCVNVI
+171 
-179 KTTRKGTGRKNY
+179 
-191 INTIDH
+191 
-197 DAVRY
+197 
-202 FIDQIYEPHYAH
+202 
-214 YKDDFGKTFAG
+214 
-225 FFSDEPEIGS
+225 
-235 FGGEYGHDANIG
+235 
-247 KFNMKMPWSQTLHER
+247 
-262 LKELWGSEFAENL
+262 
-275 MALWTTPDRNSNE
+275 
-288 NKSGLCRMQFAD
+288 MQFAD

-621 SFGVDEI
+621 SFGADEI
-628 KTKKYENKK
+628 KTKKYEP
-637 FYIAAHRSVGNWQL
+637 WL

-686 DSHKIDK
+686 DSHKMDK
-693 ECSCWYQAWENT
+693 ECICWYQAWENT

-754 DSQTGKI
+754 DLQTGKI
-761 EIVPDAWKLCIK
+761 EITPAAWKLWIK

-799 GVMRYETTVFLPKI
+799 GVMRYETTVFLPKV

-852 HEGENRIIVEVVNTL
+852 HEGENRILVEVANTL

>member
-70 AKAKELNMR
+70 AKAKELNIR
-79 VWVLDDAHF
+79 VGVLDDAHF

-128 EQGEELVAV
+128 EPGEELVAV
-137 TMGKRDRNNQ
+137 TIGKRDRNNQ

-262 LKELWGSEFAENL
+262 LKDLWGSEFAENL

-398 LAHMD
+398 LAHID

-535 LTMTVVEGK
+535 LTMTVVEGEI
-544 LKWEN
+544 KWEN

-556 LSGSRCITKM
+556 LSGSRCITKT
-566 LADWLCKAA
+566 LADWLCKA

-589 AMDNNGILR
+589 AMDSNGILR

-621 SFGVDEI
+621 SFGIGEI
-628 KTKKYENKK
+628 KTKKYEP
-637 FYIAAHRSVGNWQL
+637 WL

-663 WLFMNQSETEEINT
+663 WLFMNQSETEEIHT

-686 DSHKIDK
+686 DSYKMDK
-693 ECSCWYQAWENT
+693 ESICWYQAWENT
-705 VEPCEWDENNDLSLQ
+705 VEPCEWDEKHDLSLQ

-742 EKQEIMK
+742 EKQELMK
-749 LKKAT
+749 LKKAAV
-754 DSQTGKI
+754 SQAGKI
-761 EIVPDAWKLCIK
+761 KIAPAAWKLWIK

-778 KYVLQEREKT
+778 KYVLQEREET

-799 GVMRYETTVFLPKI
+799 GVMRYETTVFLPKV

>member
-1 MEPRLM
+1 
-7 DVLQGKEDNYILP
+7 
-20 FFWQHGESKEL
+20 
-31 LEEGMQRIYDSGIK
+31 
-45 AVCVESRPHPDFV
+45 
-58 GEGWWRDLDIIM
+58 
-70 AKAKELNMR
+70 
-79 VWVLDDAHF
+79 
-88 PSGFCNGKIAPD
+88 
-100 SPYGKVYLTQY
+100 
-111 GVDIVGPKQ
+111 
-120 GRSVLIIL
+120 
-128 EQGEELVAV
+128 
-137 TMGKRDRNNQ
+137 
-147 DSLTE
+147 
-152 VKDLTSQ
+152 
-159 VSDGR
+159 
-164 VFVDVPN
+164 
-171 GLWCVNVI
+171 
-179 KTTRKGTGRKNY
+179 
-191 INTIDH
+191 
-197 DAVRY
+197 
-202 FIDQIYEPHYAH
+202 
-214 YKDDFGKTFAG
+214 
-225 FFSDEPEIGS
+225 
-235 FGGEYGHDANIG
+235 
-247 KFNMKMPWSQTLHER
+247 MKMPWSQTLHER

-300 IAARLYGEN
+300 IAARLYGKN

-398 LAHMD
+398 LAHID

-454 PDCPPHF
+454 PDSPPHF

-556 LSGSRCITKM
+556 LSGSRCITKT

-589 AMDNNGILR
+589 AMDSNGILG

-612 QEDLADILY
+612 QEGLADILY
-621 SFGVDEI
+621 SFGVGEI
-628 KTKKYENKK
+628 KTKKYEP
-637 FYIAAHRSVGNWQL
+637 WL

-663 WLFMNQSETEEINT
+663 WLFMDQSETEGIDT

-686 DSHKIDK
+686 DSYKIDK

-705 VEPCEWDENNDLSLQ
+705 VEPCEWDEKHDLSLQ

-742 EKQEIMK
+742 EKQELMK
-749 LKKAT
+749 LKKAAV
-754 DSQTGKI
+754 SQAGKI
-761 EIVPDAWKLCIK
+761 KIAPAAWKLWIK

-778 KYVLQEREKT
+778 KYVLQEREET

-799 GVMRYETTVFLPKI
+799 GVMRYETTVFLPKV

>member
-1 MEPRLM
+1 M
-7 DVLQGKEDNYILP
+7 
-20 FFWQHGESKEL
+20 
-31 LEEGMQRIYDSGIK
+31 
-45 AVCVESRPHPDFV
+45 
-58 GEGWWRDLDIIM
+58 
-70 AKAKELNMR
+70 
-79 VWVLDDAHF
+79 
-88 PSGFCNGKIAPD
+88 
-100 SPYGKVYLTQY
+100 
-111 GVDIVGPKQ
+111 
-120 GRSVLIIL
+120 
-128 EQGEELVAV
+128 
-137 TMGKRDRNNQ
+137 
-147 DSLTE
+147 
-152 VKDLTSQ
+152 
-159 VSDGR
+159 
-164 VFVDVPN
+164 
-171 GLWCVNVI
+171 
-179 KTTRKGTGRKNY
+179 
-191 INTIDH
+191 
-197 DAVRY
+197 RY

-628 KTKKYENKK
+628 KTKKYEP
-637 FYIAAHRSVGNWQL
+637 WL

>member
-1 MEPRLM
+1 M

-309 FCEQIGDWCR
+309 FCEQIR

-628 KTKKYENKK
+628 KTKKYEP
-637 FYIAAHRSVGNWQL
+637 WL

-686 DSHKIDK
+686 DSHKMDK
-693 ECSCWYQAWENT
+693 ECICWYQAWENT

-754 DSQTGKI
+754 DLQTGKI
-761 EIVPDAWKLCIK
+761 EITPAAWKLWIK

-799 GVMRYETTVFLPKI
+799 GVMRYETTVFLPKV

-852 HEGENRIIVEVVNTL
+852 HEGENRILVEVVNTL

>member
-1 MEPRLM
+1 M
-7 DVLQGKEDNYILP
+7 
-20 FFWQHGESKEL
+20 
-31 LEEGMQRIYDSGIK
+31 
-45 AVCVESRPHPDFV
+45 
-58 GEGWWRDLDIIM
+58 
-70 AKAKELNMR
+70 
-79 VWVLDDAHF
+79 
-88 PSGFCNGKIAPD
+88 
-100 SPYGKVYLTQY
+100 
-111 GVDIVGPKQ
+111 
-120 GRSVLIIL
+120 
-128 EQGEELVAV
+128 
-137 TMGKRDRNNQ
+137 
-147 DSLTE
+147 
-152 VKDLTSQ
+152 
-159 VSDGR
+159 
-164 VFVDVPN
+164 
-171 GLWCVNVI
+171 
-179 KTTRKGTGRKNY
+179 
-191 INTIDH
+191 
-197 DAVRY
+197 RY

-262 LKELWGSEFAENL
+262 LKDLWGSEFAENL

-398 LAHMD
+398 LAHID

-544 LKWEN
+544 IKWEN

-556 LSGSRCITKM
+556 LSGSRCITKT

-589 AMDNNGILR
+589 AMDSNGILE

-621 SFGVDEI
+621 SFGIGEI
-628 KTKKYENKK
+628 KTKKYEP
-637 FYIAAHRSVGNWQL
+637 WL

-663 WLFMNQSETEEINT
+663 WLFMNQSETEEIHT

-686 DSHKIDK
+686 DSYKIDK

-705 VEPCEWDENNDLSLQ
+705 VEPCEWDEKHDLSLQ

-749 LKKAT
+749 LKRAT
-754 DSQTGKI
+754 DSQTRKI
-761 EIVPDAWKLCIK
+761 EIAPAAWKLWIK

-778 KYVLQEREKT
+778 KYVLQEREET

-799 GVMRYETTVFLPKI
+799 GVMRYETTVFLPKV

>member
-1 MEPRLM
+1 M
-7 DVLQGKEDNYILP
+7 
-20 FFWQHGESKEL
+20 
-31 LEEGMQRIYDSGIK
+31 
-45 AVCVESRPHPDFV
+45 
-58 GEGWWRDLDIIM
+58 
-70 AKAKELNMR
+70 
-79 VWVLDDAHF
+79 
-88 PSGFCNGKIAPD
+88 
-100 SPYGKVYLTQY
+100 
-111 GVDIVGPKQ
+111 
-120 GRSVLIIL
+120 
-128 EQGEELVAV
+128 
-137 TMGKRDRNNQ
+137 
-147 DSLTE
+147 
-152 VKDLTSQ
+152 
-159 VSDGR
+159 
-164 VFVDVPN
+164 
-171 GLWCVNVI
+171 
-179 KTTRKGTGRKNY
+179 
-191 INTIDH
+191 
-197 DAVRY
+197 
-202 FIDQIYEPHYAH
+202 
-214 YKDDFGKTFAG
+214 
-225 FFSDEPEIGS
+225 
-235 FGGEYGHDANIG
+235 
-247 KFNMKMPWSQTLHER
+247 
-262 LKELWGSEFAENL
+262 
-275 MALWTTPDRNSNE
+275 
-288 NKSGLCRMQFAD
+288 
-300 IAARLYGEN
+300 
-309 FCEQIGDWCR
+309 
-319 QHGVEYIGHVIED
+319 
-332 GGMHAHMGIGAGH
+332 
-345 YFHALWGQDMA
+345 
-356 GIDVVLQQIRPG
+356 
-368 LDDCKFHSVGGNLGY
+368 
-383 HGELYH
+383 
-389 YALAKLAAS
+389 
-398 LAHMD
+398 
-403 SKKKGRALCEVFGA
+403 CEVFGA

-521 RNQIDYEILPTDVL
+521 RNQIDYDILPTDVL
-535 LTMTVVEGK
+535 MTMTVVEGK

-556 LSGSRCITKM
+556 LSGSRCITKT

-589 AMDNNGILR
+589 AMDSNGILR

-621 SFGVDEI
+621 SFGIGEI
-628 KTKKYENKK
+628 KTKKYEP
-637 FYIAAHRSVGNWQL
+637 WL

-663 WLFMNQSETEEINT
+663 WLFMNQSETEEIHT

-686 DSHKIDK
+686 DSYKIDK

-705 VEPCEWDENNDLSLQ
+705 VEPCEWDEKHDLSLQ

-749 LKKAT
+749 LKRAT
-754 DSQTGKI
+754 DSQTRKI
-761 EIVPDAWKLCIK
+761 EIAPAAWKLWIK

-778 KYVLQEREKT
+778 KYVLQEREET

-799 GVMRYETTVFLPKI
+799 GVMRYETTVFLPKV

>member
-1 MEPRLM
+1 
-7 DVLQGKEDNYILP
+7 
-20 FFWQHGESKEL
+20 
-31 LEEGMQRIYDSGIK
+31 
-45 AVCVESRPHPDFV
+45 
-58 GEGWWRDLDIIM
+58 
-70 AKAKELNMR
+70 
-79 VWVLDDAHF
+79 
-88 PSGFCNGKIAPD
+88 
-100 SPYGKVYLTQY
+100 
-111 GVDIVGPKQ
+111 
-120 GRSVLIIL
+120 
-128 EQGEELVAV
+128 
-137 TMGKRDRNNQ
+137 
-147 DSLTE
+147 
-152 VKDLTSQ
+152 
-159 VSDGR
+159 
-164 VFVDVPN
+164 
-171 GLWCVNVI
+171 
-179 KTTRKGTGRKNY
+179 
-191 INTIDH
+191 
-197 DAVRY
+197 
-202 FIDQIYEPHYAH
+202 
-214 YKDDFGKTFAG
+214 
-225 FFSDEPEIGS
+225 
-235 FGGEYGHDANIG
+235 
-247 KFNMKMPWSQTLHER
+247 
-262 LKELWGSEFAENL
+262 

-628 KTKKYENKK
+628 KTKKYEP
-637 FYIAAHRSVGNWQL
+637 WL

-761 EIVPDAWKLCIK
+761 EIVPDAWKLWIK
-773 ETGTE
+773 DTGTE

-887 GPVTLDYF
+887 GAVTLDYF

>member
-1 MEPRLM
+1 M

-20 FFWQHGESKEL
+20 FFWQHGES
-31 LEEGMQRIYDSGIK
+31 
-45 AVCVESRPHPDFV
+45 
-58 GEGWWRDLDIIM
+58 
-70 AKAKELNMR
+70 KELNMR

-100 SPYGKVYLTQY
+100 SPYGKIYLTQY

-120 GRSVLIIL
+120 GRSVFIIL
-128 EQGEELVAV
+128 EPGEELVAV
-137 TMGKRDRNNQ
+137 TMGKRDRDNQ

-368 LDDCKFHSVGGNLGY
+368 LDDCKFYSVGGNLGY

-521 RNQIDYEILPTDVL
+521 RNQIDYDILPTDVL
-535 LTMTVVEGK
+535 MTMTVVEGK

-628 KTKKYENKK
+628 KTKKYEP
-637 FYIAAHRSVGNWQL
+637 WL

-663 WLFMNQSETEEINT
+663 WLFMNQSETEEIHT

-686 DSHKIDK
+686 DSYKMDK
-693 ECSCWYQAWENT
+693 ESICWYQAWENT
-705 VEPCEWDENNDLSLQ
+705 VEPCEWDEKHDLSLQ

-742 EKQEIMK
+742 EKQELMK
-749 LKKAT
+749 LKKAAV
-754 DSQTGKI
+754 SQAGKI
-761 EIVPDAWKLCIK
+761 KIAPAAWKLWIK

-778 KYVLQEREKT
+778 KYVLQEREET

-799 GVMRYETTVFLPKI
+799 GVMRYETTVFLPKV

>member
-1 MEPRLM
+1 
-7 DVLQGKEDNYILP
+7 
-20 FFWQHGESKEL
+20 
-31 LEEGMQRIYDSGIK
+31 
-45 AVCVESRPHPDFV
+45 
-58 GEGWWRDLDIIM
+58 
-70 AKAKELNMR
+70 
-79 VWVLDDAHF
+79 
-88 PSGFCNGKIAPD
+88 
-100 SPYGKVYLTQY
+100 
-111 GVDIVGPKQ
+111 
-120 GRSVLIIL
+120 
-128 EQGEELVAV
+128 
-137 TMGKRDRNNQ
+137 
-147 DSLTE
+147 
-152 VKDLTSQ
+152 
-159 VSDGR
+159 
-164 VFVDVPN
+164 
-171 GLWCVNVI
+171 
-179 KTTRKGTGRKNY
+179 
-191 INTIDH
+191 
-197 DAVRY
+197 
-202 FIDQIYEPHYAH
+202 
-214 YKDDFGKTFAG
+214 
-225 FFSDEPEIGS
+225 
-235 FGGEYGHDANIG
+235 
-247 KFNMKMPWSQTLHER
+247 
-262 LKELWGSEFAENL
+262 

-300 IAARLYGEN
+300 IAARLYGKN

-398 LAHMD
+398 LAHID

-454 PDCPPHF
+454 PDSPPHF

-556 LSGSRCITKM
+556 LSGSRCITKT

-589 AMDNNGILR
+589 AMDSNGILG

-612 QEDLADILY
+612 QEGLADILY
-621 SFGVDEI
+621 SFGVGEI
-628 KTKKYENKK
+628 KTKKYEP
-637 FYIAAHRSVGNWQL
+637 WL

-663 WLFMNQSETEEINT
+663 WLFMDQSETEGIDT

-686 DSHKIDK
+686 DSYKIDK

-705 VEPCEWDENNDLSLQ
+705 VEPCEWGENNDLSLQ
-720 LVPGEMKVLY
+720 LAPGEMKVLY

-749 LKKAT
+749 LKKAAV
-754 DSQTGKI
+754 SQAGKI
-761 EIVPDAWKLCIK
+761 KIAPDAWKLWIK

-799 GVMRYETTVFLPKI
+799 GVMRYETTVFLPKV

>member
-1 MEPRLM
+1 M
-7 DVLQGKEDNYILP
+7 
-20 FFWQHGESKEL
+20 
-31 LEEGMQRIYDSGIK
+31 
-45 AVCVESRPHPDFV
+45 
-58 GEGWWRDLDIIM
+58 
-70 AKAKELNMR
+70 
-79 VWVLDDAHF
+79 
-88 PSGFCNGKIAPD
+88 
-100 SPYGKVYLTQY
+100 
-111 GVDIVGPKQ
+111 
-120 GRSVLIIL
+120 
-128 EQGEELVAV
+128 
-137 TMGKRDRNNQ
+137 
-147 DSLTE
+147 
-152 VKDLTSQ
+152 
-159 VSDGR
+159 SDGR

-262 LKELWGSEFAENL
+262 LKDLWGSEFAENL

-398 LAHMD
+398 LAHID

-535 LTMTVVEGK
+535 LTMTVVEGEI
-544 LKWEN
+544 KWEN

-556 LSGSRCITKM
+556 LSGSRCITKT

-589 AMDNNGILR
+589 AMDSNGILR

-621 SFGVDEI
+621 SFGIGEI
-628 KTKKYENKK
+628 KTKKYEP
-637 FYIAAHRSVGNWQL
+637 WL

-663 WLFMNQSETEEINT
+663 WLFMNQSETEEIHT

-686 DSHKIDK
+686 DSYKMDK
-693 ECSCWYQAWENT
+693 ESICWYQAWENT
-705 VEPCEWDENNDLSLQ
+705 VEPCEWDEKHDLSLQ

-742 EKQEIMK
+742 EKQELMK
-749 LKKAT
+749 LKKAAV
-754 DSQTGKI
+754 SQAGKI
-761 EIVPDAWKLCIK
+761 KIAPAAWKLWIK

-778 KYVLQEREKT
+778 KYVLQEREET

-799 GVMRYETTVFLPKI
+799 GVMRYETTVFLPKV

>member
-1 MEPRLM
+1 M
-7 DVLQGKEDNYILP
+7 
-20 FFWQHGESKEL
+20 
-31 LEEGMQRIYDSGIK
+31 
-45 AVCVESRPHPDFV
+45 
-58 GEGWWRDLDIIM
+58 
-70 AKAKELNMR
+70 
-79 VWVLDDAHF
+79 
-88 PSGFCNGKIAPD
+88 
-100 SPYGKVYLTQY
+100 
-111 GVDIVGPKQ
+111 
-120 GRSVLIIL
+120 
-128 EQGEELVAV
+128 
-137 TMGKRDRNNQ
+137 
-147 DSLTE
+147 
-152 VKDLTSQ
+152 
-159 VSDGR
+159 
-164 VFVDVPN
+164 
-171 GLWCVNVI
+171 
-179 KTTRKGTGRKNY
+179 
-191 INTIDH
+191 
-197 DAVRY
+197 
-202 FIDQIYEPHYAH
+202 
-214 YKDDFGKTFAG
+214 
-225 FFSDEPEIGS
+225 
-235 FGGEYGHDANIG
+235 
-247 KFNMKMPWSQTLHER
+247 
-262 LKELWGSEFAENL
+262 
-275 MALWTTPDRNSNE
+275 
-288 NKSGLCRMQFAD
+288 
-300 IAARLYGEN
+300 
-309 FCEQIGDWCR
+309 
-319 QHGVEYIGHVIED
+319 EYIGHVIED

-398 LAHMD
+398 LEHMD

-628 KTKKYENKK
+628 KTKKYEP
-637 FYIAAHRSVGNWQL
+637 WL

-686 DSHKIDK
+686 DSHKMDK
-693 ECSCWYQAWENT
+693 ECICWYQAWENT

-754 DSQTGKI
+754 DLQTGKI
-761 EIVPDAWKLCIK
+761 EITPAAWKLWIK

-799 GVMRYETTVFLPKI
+799 GVMRYETTVFLPKV

-852 HEGENRIIVEVVNTL
+852 HEGENRILVEVANTL